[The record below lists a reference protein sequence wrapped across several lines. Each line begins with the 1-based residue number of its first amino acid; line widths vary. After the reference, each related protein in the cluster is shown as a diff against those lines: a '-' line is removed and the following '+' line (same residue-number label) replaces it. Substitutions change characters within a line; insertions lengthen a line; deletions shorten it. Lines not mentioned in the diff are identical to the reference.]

1 MQDGFGI
8 SSRLIAL
15 GLAYNINGFSRNPIT
30 NSMSFNPSK
39 NDVGITEFGKKFYQ
53 YGIVG

>member
-1 MQDGFGI
+1 MQDGLGS

-30 NSMSFNPSK
+30 NNMSFNPSK
-39 NDVGITEFGKKFYQ
+39 NDVGITEFAKKFYQ